1 MQRSMKVTDSNNF
14 GKMGED
20 SAAAFLC
27 GKGYKILCRNYRT
40 GHLETDIIAEKDGC
54 IVFAEVKTRSEYP
67 NVRHPFGRPAAA
79 VDHSKRQRLMNAVLR
94 FQKEN
99 ADYAKNKRVRI
110 DIIEVYTLPG
120 SEKYK
125 VLKIVHMENA
135 VRP

>member
-1 MQRSMKVTDSNNF
+1 
-14 GKMGED
+14 MGED

-27 GKGYKILCRNYRT
+27 GKGYKILHRNYRT

-67 NVRHPFGRPAAA
+67 NAAHPYGRPASA
-79 VDHSKRQRLMNAVLR
+79 VDFSKRKRLMSAVQR
-94 FQKEN
+94 YQREN
-99 ADYAKNKRVRI
+99 PGETENKRVRI
-110 DIIEVYTLPG
+110 DIIEVYVLPK

-125 VLKIVHMENA
+125 VLKIIHMENA

>member
-1 MQRSMKVTDSNNF
+1 MKVTDSNNF
-14 GKMGED
+14 GKLGED

-27 GKGYKILCRNYRT
+27 GKGYKILHRNWRA
-40 GHLETDIIAEKDGC
+40 GHLEVDIIAEKDGC

-67 NVRHPFGRPAAA
+67 NSSHPFGRPAEA
-79 VDHSKRQRLMNAVLR
+79 VNFTKRQRLMTAVQR
-94 FQKEN
+94 YKEKN
-99 ADYAKNKRVRI
+99 ADSSEGKRVRI
-110 DIIEVYTLPG
+110 DIIEVFVLPK